1 MTEQPYL
8 GIALL
13 TPNGEGA
20 RKGALKKAY
29 LAQSRLVNHYQRLPP
44 LRGQKLQRKLRLKLG
59 TWNVRTLMDNENA
72 KCKRPERRSAI
83 VALELQ
89 KNDIDIAALSETRLA
104 DEGKLTEMGGGYTFF
119 WKGKLKEEPRHH
131 GVGFAI
137 KNKLV
142 NQLQ

>member
-1 MTEQPYL
+1 
-8 GIALL
+8 
-13 TPNGEGA
+13 
-20 RKGALKKAY
+20 
-29 LAQSRLVNHYQRLPP
+29 
-44 LRGQKLQRKLRLKLG
+44 
-59 TWNVRTLMDNENA
+59 MDNENA

-119 WKGKLKEEPRHH
+119 WKCKLKEEPRHH

-142 NQLQ
+142 NQLQENPCGISERLMTLRLSLSKNRFATIISAYAPTMQADEETKERFYSDLNHILARTPIIIITYVQQP